1 MFKGWEHDPSN
12 KDESRDSLSA
22 ILRGGRELKALV
34 FGGTGKIGSVV
45 ALDLARFGGAETI
58 GIVGRSLDALQK
70 TRDWIGSEK
79 VTTHVLDIN
88 DARRVR
94 TLMKEYDV
102 GIIALPDRR
111 SSYKTIETAIGSGL
125 DVVDILEEYH
135 RRPDPH
141 ETEGLEVPAGMSQD
155 GYGESLHSRALDSGV
170 TLLDGMGFAP
180 GLSNITLGE
189 GIRKVDANRAVAR
202 VGGIPCPAAAARHP

>member
-1 MFKGWEHDPSN
+1 MW
-12 KDESRDSLSA
+12 
-22 ILRGGRELKALV
+22 
-34 FGGTGKIGSVV
+34 
-45 ALDLARFGGAETI
+45 
-58 GIVGRSLDALQK
+58 
-70 TRDWIGSEK
+70 W
-79 VTTHVLDIN
+79 
-88 DARRVR
+88 
-94 TLMKEYDV
+94 
-102 GIIALPDRR
+102 
-111 SSYKTIETAIGSGL
+111 
-125 DVVDILEEYH
+125 ILEEYH

-202 VGGIPCPAAAARHP
+202 VGGIPCPAAAARHH